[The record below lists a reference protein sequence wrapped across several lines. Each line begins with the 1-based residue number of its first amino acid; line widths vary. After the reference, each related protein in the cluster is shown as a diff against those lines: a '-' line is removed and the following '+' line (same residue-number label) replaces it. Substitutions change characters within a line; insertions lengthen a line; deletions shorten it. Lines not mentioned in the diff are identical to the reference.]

1 MEATLKYTL
10 PEDNYDFECA
20 HNGWRYRS
28 ELRDLQENLRRLRK
42 HGYDFTDADM
52 VIEDLWDRFVVNG
65 INLDED

>member
-1 MEATLKYTL
+1 MKAELTYSL

-28 ELRDLQENLRRLRK
+28 ELRDLQENLRSLRK
-42 HGYDFTDADM
+42 HGHNFTDADM

-65 INLDED
+65 IKLDED